1 MNDKMENLQPY
12 ERLSIDI
19 GTFIASNNPKEDVDV
34 VLQALELTL
43 VSIAV
48 SVGADKEAVME
59 NVSTLFDLCSGA
71 YEAMQVLDRFK
82 KH

>member
-1 MNDKMENLQPY
+1 MNDEMENLQPY

-19 GTFIASNNPKEDVDV
+19 GTFIVSNNPKEDVDV

-43 VSIAV
+43 VSMAV
-48 SVGADKEAVME
+48 SAGADKEAVME

>member
-1 MNDKMENLQPY
+1 MNDEMENLAPY

-19 GTFIASNNPKEDVDV
+19 GTFLASNNPEDFDV

-43 VSIAV
+43 VSMAV
-48 SVGADKEAVME
+48 SAGADKEAVME

-71 YEAMQVLDRFK
+71 YEAMQVLDRLK